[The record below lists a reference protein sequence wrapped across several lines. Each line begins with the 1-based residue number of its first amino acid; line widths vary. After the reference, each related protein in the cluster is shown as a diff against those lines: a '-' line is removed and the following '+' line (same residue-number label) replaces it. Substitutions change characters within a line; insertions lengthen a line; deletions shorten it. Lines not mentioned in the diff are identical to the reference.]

1 MVGRS
6 DRRRRRRHAARVSSA
21 RGIHYTGP
29 SERRRRSRTKPRSVE
44 RSAVTAAAAAAKGAR
59 ARLRSGN
66 RLLHYLRQQP
76 ITMMRAARARPV
88 PTLPQSTPP
97 SSSLAALQ
105 TAFAAFLAAGA
116 KTATLSK
123 ILSYKD
129 KKRLKHAFSLIL
141 SLSLSFS
148 LSLILSLILSLA
160 Y

>member
-1 MVGRS
+1 VRKTPSTVGRS

-44 RSAVTAAAAAAKGAR
+44 RSAVTAAAAAKGVR

-66 RLLHYLRQQP
+66 WLLHYLRQQP
-76 ITMMRAARARPV
+76 RMRTRAARARAV
-88 PTLPQSTPP
+88 PTLPQSRPP
-97 SSSLAALQ
+97 SSSWPPSRRPWRPSWPPGRKRPPCRTRCPTKQKDIKAC
-105 TAFAAFLAAGA
+105 
-116 KTATLSK
+116 
-123 ILSYKD
+123 ILS
-129 KKRLKHAFSLIL
+129 HSL
-141 SLSLSFS
+141 S